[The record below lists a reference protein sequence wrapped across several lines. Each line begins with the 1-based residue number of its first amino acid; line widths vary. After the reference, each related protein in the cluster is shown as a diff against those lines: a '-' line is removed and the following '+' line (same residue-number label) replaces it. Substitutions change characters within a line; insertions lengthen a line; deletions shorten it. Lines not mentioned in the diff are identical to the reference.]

1 MKIDALI
8 TVATFVLTVTYM
20 LTLFIN
26 SRICILNRE
35 IEAWK
40 CTEMEAENIIN
51 GSNFTVIGRIEIK
64 TIYWN
69 YTKKMRLEGF
79 GQQKMGCAYTY
90 RIQSDGSLLYVEVC
104 PYKTCKP

>member
-8 TVATFVLTVTYM
+8 TIVTFVLTVTYM

-26 SRICILNRE
+26 NRICILDRE

-40 CTEMEAENIIN
+40 CAEMEAENIVN
-51 GSNFTVIGRIEIK
+51 KSNFTVIGRVEIK

-69 YTKKMRLEGF
+69 YTIKEKLEGF
-79 GQQKMGCAYTY
+79 RQQKMGCAYTY
-90 RIQSDGSLLYVEVC
+90 RIWSDGSLLYVEVC
-104 PYKTCKP
+104 PYKACKP